1 MASDHSAG
9 AVIVTGASRGIGR
22 AVALRAAQAGHPV
35 CITYVTDT
43 AAAHSVVQ
51 EVELLGVQACAI
63 QADVGELDQVHALFD
78 EVDTR
83 FGRLHGLVN
92 NAGIIGQRGYL
103 ESISP
108 ESVARVFAVN
118 VLGLI
123 ECCRQFTLRV
133 GAKESLQNGECTGS
147 IVNLSSGAAQEGAPF
162 HYIPYGASKAAVE
175 TFSVGYAKEV
185 AEKGIRVNVV
195 SPGVT
200 DTDIHHPDGIRK
212 PLDALEKTIA
222 MGRVGQPQEIA
233 EAVFWLL
240 SDSASYV
247 SGAVLRVA
255 GGGRILRRS

>member
-1 MASDHSAG
+1 M
-9 AVIVTGASRGIGR
+9 TGGSRGIGR
-22 AVALRAAQAGHPV
+22 AVAIRAAQAGHPV
-35 CITYVTDT
+35 CISYASDAQ
-43 AAAHSVVQ
+43 AAQSVVQ
-51 EVELLGVQACAI
+51 EIESLGVQACAVR
-63 QADVGELDQVHALFD
+63 ADVGEIDQVRSLFE
-78 EVDTR
+78 EVDAR
-83 FGRLHGLVN
+83 FGNLHGLVN
-92 NAGIIGQRGYL
+92 NAGIIGERGCL

-108 ESVARVFAVN
+108 ESIARVFAVN

-133 GAKESLQNGECTGS
+133 GVKEGTQGGEGAGS

-185 AEKGIRVNVV
+185 ADKGIRVNVV

-200 DTDIHHPDGIRK
+200 DTDIHHPDGVRK

-222 MGRVGQPQEIA
+222 MGRVGRPEEIA
-233 EAVFWLL
+233 EAVVWLL

-255 GGGRILRRS
+255 GGGRIMRRS